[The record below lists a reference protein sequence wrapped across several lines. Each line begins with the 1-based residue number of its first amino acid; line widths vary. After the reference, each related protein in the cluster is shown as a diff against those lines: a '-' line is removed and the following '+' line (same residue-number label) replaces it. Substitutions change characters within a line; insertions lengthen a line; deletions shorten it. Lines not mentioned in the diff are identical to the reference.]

1 MYTKTKILVVDDSKL
16 ETTVLTSLLQSDEFE
31 ITVAHDG
38 QSALETLTTD
48 LFDVLLLDVVMPS
61 PNGLEVLEILRRNPS
76 NQDLPIYILTSL
88 RDPAVRLK
96 AFELGADGIL
106 EKPFNHPE
114 VRAIVRN
121 LARLNRAKR
130 FAAQSQE
137 LADALMQMQAAYEE
151 TILGWVRALDIRDN
165 ETEGHSQR
173 VASMTLA
180 MAKRF
185 GIEGEE
191 LTHVW
196 RGALLHDLGKI
207 GVPDGILHKNGSLTE
222 DERAIMQKHP
232 QYAYDML
239 KSISFLKPALE
250 IPYAHHERWDGLGYP
265 NGIAREEIPFSA
277 RIFSVVDV
285 FDALVSTR
293 PYKIGWPESK
303 ALAQIQ
309 SESGTSFDPRV
320 VEEFL
325 AYRAQLSIAA

>member
-265 NGIAREEIPFSA
+265 NGIAGEEIPFSA

>member
-1 MYTKTKILVVDDSKL
+1 
-16 ETTVLTSLLQSDEFE
+16 
-31 ITVAHDG
+31 
-38 QSALETLTTD
+38 
-48 LFDVLLLDVVMPS
+48 
-61 PNGLEVLEILRRNPS
+61 
-76 NQDLPIYILTSL
+76 
-88 RDPAVRLK
+88 
-96 AFELGADGIL
+96 
-106 EKPFNHPE
+106 
-114 VRAIVRN
+114 
-121 LARLNRAKR
+121 
-130 FAAQSQE
+130 
-137 LADALMQMQAAYEE
+137 MQMQGAYEE

-207 GVPDGILHKNGSLTE
+207 GVPDGILHKNGALTDE
-222 DERAIMQKHP
+222 ERAIMQKHP

-265 NGIAREEIPFSA
+265 NALAGEQIPFSA

-285 FDALVSTR
+285 FDALVSNR
-293 PYKIGWPESK
+293 PYKVGWPESE
-303 ALAQIQ
+303 AIAQIQ
-309 SESGTSFDPRV
+309 RESGTAFDPRV
-320 VEEFL
+320 VEEFV
-325 AYRAQLSIAA
+325 AYRAQLSTAA